1 LEKIILDTDIG
12 VDDALALILALKSR
26 ELQLEAVTTVSGNVH
41 VDKSTKNALKIL
53 ELMGRRDVPVASG
66 AAKPLRRKLHTA
78 EHIHGKD
85 GLGDSGLPEPKIKP
99 VDKNA
104 VDLIIEKISENP
116 GEIILVPIGPLTN
129 LALAIKREP
138 QVTEKIK
145 GIVLMGG
152 AYGVTPYGYG
162 NVTPVAEFNI
172 YTDPEAAKIIFESG
186 IKITAIGLD
195 VTTDP
200 EALLTWRD
208 IERIKKAGS
217 EAAEIITRILEKPMS
232 IMERRTG
239 RRAVA
244 IHDAMA
250 VSYLI
255 WRDLFT
261 VKKYRVDIETKGEF
275 TTGQTVTDRRP
286 ETLRGDIK
294 TRKPNVHVCT
304 SVKGRKFISLL
315 ISRIKNE

>member
-1 LEKIILDTDIG
+1 MEKIILDTDIG

-53 ELMGRRDVPVASG
+53 ELMNRKDVPVARG

-99 VDKNA
+99 ADKDA
-104 VDLIIEKISENP
+104 VDLIIEKVSENP
-116 GEIILVPIGPLTN
+116 GEITLVPIGPLTN
-129 LALAIKREP
+129 IALAVRKKP
-138 QVTEKIK
+138 QITEKIK
-145 GIVLMGG
+145 SIVLMGG
-152 AYGVTPYGYG
+152 AYGVTPYGCG

-172 YTDPEAAKIIFESG
+172 YTDPEAAKIVFESG
-186 IKITAIGLD
+186 IEITAIGLD

-208 IERIKKAGS
+208 LEIIKEADTK
-217 EAAEIITRILEKPMS
+217 AAEIIAEMLKKPMS
-232 IMERRTG
+232 MMEKCTG
-239 RRAVA
+239 RRAMAV
-244 IHDAMA
+244 HDAMA

-304 SVKGRKFISLL
+304 SVKGRKFINLL
-315 ISRIKNE
+315 ISRIKK